1 MSEHDRD
8 LSQMSM
14 RDLFRMEVETQV
26 QVLTENLLKLEEL
39 DENREALAAIAR
51 AAHSIKGA
59 ARIVQVDP
67 AVRIAHVMEDCLV
80 AVQKGQ
86 IALDS
91 AAIDRLL
98 AGSDLL
104 VAMSQVGENEF
115 DRWLADRQGE
125 IERQEAQIAAILNES
140 EGAIAPE
147 STSRVS
153 ETAIAPVESKPG
165 GAIEAKTIETTPTS
179 DAASETGERVVR
191 LSADNLNR
199 LMGLAGESLIES
211 NWLQPFANSL
221 LQLKTRQLELCQLL
235 EQLET
240 SCDRDRHGGIN
251 REALVSA
258 REQAHQCS
266 DTLND
271 RLEELDRFSGRFSS
285 LCDRLYREAIAAQMR
300 PFREGTASFAR
311 AVRDLA
317 KDLGKQVKLEI
328 IGQSTPID
336 RDILDKLQA
345 PLTQLLRNAIDHGI
359 EPPEERSAKGK
370 NPEGRIRLEASHRAG
385 MLSILLSDDGRG
397 IDFEQLRHNIV
408 EKELVTPE
416 MSRQLSESELMEFL
430 FLPGFSS
437 AREVTEISG
446 RGVGLDVA
454 KTMVQQV
461 SGSLKAFANSD
472 GGLSFQFQL
481 PLTLSVIRTLLVEIA
496 GEPYAFPLTRINCIV
511 RICPSEISW
520 VENRQYIH
528 LNGQNI
534 SLIGA
539 DRVLELDSNRAIAPH
554 ANRQELDVISIGTG
568 SHTYGLVVDR
578 AIGERDIVV
587 KPLDP
592 RLGKIRDIS
601 AAALMEDGSPLLI
614 VDVEDLLRSIE
625 TLLATGDLNS
635 FNRESPTV
643 GESICK
649 HILVVD
655 DSITVREM
663 ERKLLE
669 NHGYRVDVAVN
680 GIDAWNA
687 LISQAYDLVITD
699 VDMPRMNGIELVSQ
713 MKSHPQI
720 QSIPVIIVSYK
731 EREEDRLLGLEVG
744 ASYYLT
750 KSSFHDNTFVNAVI
764 DTIGESGS

>member
-1 MSEHDRD
+1 MSEQDRD

-67 AVRIAHVMEDCLV
+67 AVRIAHVLEDCLV

-98 AGSDLL
+98 AGGDLL
-104 VAMSQVGENEF
+104 LAMSQVDENEF

-140 EGAIAPE
+140 EAAIAPPE
-147 STSRVS
+147 ST
-153 ETAIAPVESKPG
+153 PG
-165 GAIEAKTIETTPTS
+165 GAIDAETVETKPTNDS
-179 DAASETGERVVR
+179 ATATGERVVR

-300 PFREGTASFAR
+300 PFREGTANFPR

-317 KDLGKQVKLEI
+317 KDLGKQVKLDI

-359 EPPEERSAKGK
+359 EPPEERLAKGK
-370 NPEGRIRLEASHRAG
+370 TPEGRIRLEATHRAG
-385 MLSILLSDDGRG
+385 MLSILVSDDGRG
-397 IDFEQLRHNIV
+397 LDFEQLRRSIV

-416 MSRQLSESELMEFL
+416 MSRQLSENELIEFL

-461 SGSLKAFANSD
+461 SGSLKAFANPD

-496 GEPYAFPLTRINCIV
+496 GEPYAFPLTRINCIL
-511 RICPSEISW
+511 RIAPSEISW

-625 TLLATGDLNS
+625 TLLASGVLASGEFNS
-635 FNRESPTV
+635 FNREPSTIA
-643 GESICK
+643 ESVCK

-669 NHGYRVDVAVN
+669 NRGYRVDVAVN
-680 GIDAWNA
+680 GVDAWNA
-687 LISQAYDLVITD
+687 LISEAYDLVITD

-744 ASYYLT
+744 ANYYLT

-764 DTIGESGS
+764 DTIGGSGEERF